1 MENFIFDKTD
11 RGREEIA
18 TRMYHLASRLRS
30 LLVMIDGKQGTTELL
45 LKVAG
50 LGLTMG
56 SFTELA
62 GAGFIRDVS
71 PAAASAPV
79 HSLVSTV
86 AAVSAPVHSPVST
99 AAAVS
104 APVHSPVSAAAALS
118 TPIHSLVSTVAAVSA
133 PVHSPVIATVPFSV
147 AVAAAPRAAP
157 DMPTA
162 DAVPQPSGAG
172 TVEQILALH
181 AFFNGTIKSAIGLR
195 GFTLQLKA
203 ERAMTLADF
212 SHLREPFLAAVLKSK
227 GIEMARSLGARLDQ
241 LLSCAEA

>member
-79 HSLVSTV
+79 
-86 AAVSAPVHSPVST
+86 
-99 AAAVS
+99 
-104 APVHSPVSAAAALS
+104 
-118 TPIHSLVSTVAAVSA
+118 HSLVSTVAAVSA